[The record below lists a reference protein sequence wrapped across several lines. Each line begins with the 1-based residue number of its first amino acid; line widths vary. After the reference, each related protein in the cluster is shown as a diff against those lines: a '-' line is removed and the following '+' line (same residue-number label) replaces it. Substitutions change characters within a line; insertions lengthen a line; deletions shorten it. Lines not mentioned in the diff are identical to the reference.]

1 MAKDGKS
8 ARRDLDRVQYLL
20 NRAHFL
26 VTRLI
31 EREIR
36 RNGFGEHLKPGM
48 GTVLHAL
55 FESDGR
61 TISQVASQAR
71 VAKSSVMNAARS
83 IEKAGLIVFEPDEND
98 LRLRQMRL
106 TPWANPSENP
116 ASVSRST
123 LRKRFSPVFPIR
135 NAASSSACSASSSTV
150 SRPNRS
156 GVPTGQ
162 LGLASPA
169 SPCQNS
175 AA

>member
-71 VAKSSVMNAARS
+71 VAKSSVITAARS
-83 IEKAGLIVFEPDEND
+83 S
-98 LRLRQMRL
+98 M
-106 TPWANPSENP
+106 
-116 ASVSRST
+116 
-123 LRKRFSPVFPIR
+123 
-135 NAASSSACSASSSTV
+135 
-150 SRPNRS
+150 
-156 GVPTGQ
+156 
-162 LGLASPA
+162 
-169 SPCQNS
+169 
-175 AA
+175 